1 MWLGPSN
8 QLIQIDTGKAR
19 TYLYNKSL
27 SPISVYSDIGE
38 AQVLGQRFVSQSNT
52 SAANPYGSPAYYMLV
67 KYLSTSAITTANLTT
82 AGAPAPVWWT
92 DNTFTTVTGISTEAI
107 GGTTLGLGFPA
118 GYLMPNIIDIP
129 SLTGAQLLGAQL
141 LIQVAGYLKGAF
153 APGAGTVGIG
163 AWIEPVAGTF
173 TSTAIAAGSA
183 STYQPFGRQLTVIA
197 SGLCDVLVGCDN
209 F

>member
-38 AQVLGQRFVSQSNT
+38 VQVLGQRYVAMANA

-67 KYLSTSAITTANLTT
+67 KYLSTSALTTANLTT
-82 AGAPAPVWWT
+82 AGGPAPVYWT
-92 DNTFTTVTGISTEAI
+92 DNTFTTVTGISTEAFA
-107 GGTTLGLGFPA
+107 TAPLAFPA
-118 GYLMPNIIDIP
+118 GYLAINTVDVP
-129 SLTGAQLLGAQL
+129 SLTAAMVLGAQL
-141 LIQVAGYLKGAF
+141 LIQVGGYCKA
-153 APGAGTVGIG
+153 AYAATAGTNGIG
-163 AWIEPVAGTF
+163 SWIEGAAGTF
-173 TSTAIAAGSA
+173 LTTGIAAGS
-183 STYQPFGRQLTVIA
+183 SPTYQPFGRQLTAIA
-197 SGLCDVLVGCDN
+197 SGLCDVLVGTDN